1 MVPLAGVVVAI
12 ILGLVEAVDII
23 LGLVEAV
30 DIILGL
36 VEAEA
41 VAITLG
47 LVVAVDTTRAS
58 PLEASQPFLQ
68 VFQALGLLQASPLCL
83 PASQAQEFPVGLGQC
98 MVVGVVV
105 PQAMEEAVVVPLV
118 GVGHLGHHMEQ

>member
-12 ILGLVEAVDII
+12 TLGLVEA
-23 LGLVEAV
+23 EAV
-30 DIILGL
+30 AITLGL

-83 PASQAQEFPVGLGQC
+83 PASQAQEFPVGSDQC

>member
-12 ILGLVEAVDII
+12 ILGLVEAVAIT
-23 LGLVEAV
+23 
-30 DIILGL
+30 LGL

-83 PASQAQEFPVGLGQC
+83 PASQAQEFPVGSDQC

-118 GVGHLGHHMEQ
+118 GVGHQGHHMEQ